1 VPLSVPELPQIAEPS
16 RSSEPARVNRQPQ
29 SLLRP
34 RFVQIWLAQLR
45 PILALRP
52 LQLGVLA
59 FLFIVIGEKA
69 LRLKY
74 FVLDSD
80 IWWHLKVGD
89 WIVDHLAVPHTGILS
104 RTAANRPWI
113 AYSWGYE
120 VLLSRAYAWF
130 GLVGIGVF
138 GTLLTLAVAY
148 AIYWMLLRLSG
159 RFWIAL
165 LLTWAVCWSFLF
177 SGTPRPFFFSIAFFT
192 VTVTLLFE
200 ANRTGRLEPLYWLPL
215 LFAVWANLHIQFTYG
230 LFLLGL
236 FVGAYV
242 ARTILSALGACVAR
256 APSPACSRR
265 LNSLSRLFLTGGE
278 SPRRALTLVAIL
290 VACFLATLLGPY
302 TYHPYLVVLEY
313 SKARFTYSVII
324 ELQPLTFRHYS
335 QFLELFLAA
344 GGFFAIGWQSKSRD
358 GSAKLDLFKL
368 ALLTAGTVIAF
379 RTMRDAWF
387 ICIPAAACI
396 ADAFRSYAAERGV
409 RRALAQAADDRATAR
424 TTEHTAPENSAAPE
438 PLPVGASADAYED
451 PPETWLERLGLAAA
465 LTICLALIANA
476 VDFNQRGL
484 DRAISASYPVNAI
497 NFLRHNPVPG
507 PLYNNLNWGG
517 FLMWYMPN
525 SPVSID
531 GRNDLYGDDLDQTFF
546 NSQIANDSYKTD
558 PYLNEAGVVL
568 LDSKLPLAA
577 VLTIDPRFE
586 LIYHD
591 DIATVF
597 ARR

>member
-1 VPLSVPELPQIAEPS
+1 MRLADVPLSVPELPQIAEPS
-16 RSSEPARVNRQPQ
+16 RSSERAPVDRQPQ
-29 SLLRP
+29 SLLRL
-34 RFVQIWLAQLR
+34 RFVQIRFAQLN

-52 LQLGVLA
+52 LQLGVLT

-104 RTAANRPWI
+104 RTAANRPWV

-120 VLLSRAYAWF
+120 VLLSRAYSWF

-192 VTVTLLFE
+192 VTLTLLFE
-200 ANRTGRLEPLYWLPL
+200 ANRTGRLQPLYWLPL

-242 ARTILSALGACVAR
+242 ARTCVVRILLSAGSETEDVTRPCVARTLLSALDN
-256 APSPACSRR
+256 P
-265 LNSLSRLFLTGGE
+265 LSRLFLTGDE
-278 SPRRALTLVAIL
+278 SPRHALTLVAIL
-290 VACFLATLLGPY
+290 AACFLATLLGPY

-344 GGFFAIGWQSKSRD
+344 AGFLAIGWQARPRAASTDPGPSKPDQTNPSPMT
-358 GSAKLDLFKL
+358 LDLFKL

-396 ADAFRSYAAERGV
+396 ADAFRSYSHESGIAAGEE
-409 RRALAQAADDRATAR
+409 ATPA
-424 TTEHTAPENSAAPE
+424 
-438 PLPVGASADAYED
+438 D

-497 NFLRHNPVPG
+497 NFLRRNPVPG
-507 PLYNNLNWGG
+507 RLYNNLNWGG

-531 GRNDLYGDDLDQTFF
+531 GRNDLYGDDLDQIFY

>member
-1 VPLSVPELPQIAEPS
+1 MRLADAPLSVPELPQIDAPS
-16 RSSEPARVNRQPQ
+16 RSPVRAPIASQPQ
-29 SLLRP
+29 SPLHL
-34 RFVQIWLAQLR
+34 WLTQLN

-52 LQLGVLA
+52 LQLGLLA

-104 RTAANRPWI
+104 RTAADRPWV

-138 GTLLTLAVAY
+138 GTILTLAVAY

-192 VTVTLLFE
+192 LTLTLLFE
-200 ANRTGRLEPLYWLPL
+200 ANRTGRLQPLYWLPL

-242 ARTILSALGACVAR
+242 ARTFLSAILQFSVAR
-256 APSPACSRR
+256 SSAAGTPSPAWIPRV
-265 LNSLSRLFLTGGE
+265 NSFAQLFLTGDE

-313 SKARFTYSVII
+313 SKAKFTYSVIV
-324 ELQPLTFRHYS
+324 ELQPLIFRHYS

-344 GGFFAIGWQSKSRD
+344 AGFFAIGWQGKSRD
-358 GSAKLDLFKL
+358 GSIKLDLFKL
-368 ALLTAGTVIAF
+368 ALLAAGAVIAF

-387 ICIPAAACI
+387 ICIPAVACI
-396 ADAFRSYAAERGV
+396 ADAFRSYLHE
-409 RRALAQAADDRATAR
+409 RATATAA
-424 TTEHTAPENSAAPE
+424 TTEHSVPAVPA
-438 PLPVGASADAYED
+438 D
-451 PPETWLERLGLAAA
+451 PPETWLERLVLAAA
-465 LTICLALIANA
+465 LTLCLALIANA

-484 DRAISASYPVNAI
+484 DRAISAAYPVNAI
-497 NFLRHNPVPG
+497 NFLRRNPVPG

-525 SPVSID
+525 YPVSID
-531 GRNDLYGDDLDQTFF
+531 GRNDLYGDDLDQIFF

-577 VLTIDPRFE
+577 VLTIDPRFQ

-591 DIATVF
+591 DIATIF